1 MSVSSLQLRVR
12 NKLRRLLIEHC
23 SRLDLPLRSE
33 TPYISFTF
41 DDFPRSAFLVGGRIL
56 QKYGAHGTFYVS
68 MQLLD
73 RETSVGLIVSHEEL
87 GALVR
92 EGHEVGC
99 HTFDHLDGTVSG
111 PSDFEQSI
119 QANRLS
125 YQELIPEGRLRVFA
139 YPLDGPSLRVKHA
152 VRSHFVCCRG
162 GGQTFNQGLIDL
174 ALLKAYFLD
183 WRNAND
189 LSAVK
194 DMIARN
200 NAARGW
206 LIFAT
211 HDIAEEPTRYGCRS
225 EFFEEIVRLSVESGA
240 RVLPVM
246 KVCEELQIISSQASP
261 QTVEAP

>member
-1 MSVSSLQLRVR
+1 MSFSSVQLWVR
-12 NKLRRLLIEHC
+12 NKWRRLLIERC
-23 SRLDLPLRSE
+23 ARLDFPLKSE
-33 TPYISFTF
+33 IPYISFTF

-73 RETSVGLIVSHEEL
+73 RETSVGLIVSRDDL
-87 GALVR
+87 QALVK

-99 HTFDHLDGTVSG
+99 HTFDHLDGTVSS
-111 PSDFEQSI
+111 PEDFEQSI
-119 QANRLS
+119 EKNRLA
-125 YQELIPEGRLRVFA
+125 YQEVIGDGHLGGFA
-139 YPLDGPSLRVKHA
+139 YPLNGPGIRVKRA
-152 VRSHFVCCRG
+152 VRTHFVYCRY
-162 GGQTFNQGLIDL
+162 GGQTFNQRLIDL

-183 WRNAND
+183 WRNVDD

-194 DMIARN
+194 DIIAKN

-211 HDIAEEPTRYGCRS
+211 HDIAEDPTRYGCRP
-225 EFFEEIVRLSVESGA
+225 EFFEEVVRLSIVSGA

-246 KVCEELQIISSQASP
+246 KVCKELRI
-261 QTVEAP
+261 V